1 MKAAGNRLNYPFL
14 TKLVKGPEALKYDY
28 DLLVIGSGPAGHYAA
43 IEAAKIGKKVGI
55 VDRNF
60 NLGGVCLHTGTIPSK
75 TLREAALYLSGFRQ
89 RSFYG
94 RGYRVKAKIQVQDL
108 MFRVA
113 EVIKRQFQVIQDQL
127 QRYGIDVLDGHAVF
141 GPNPH
146 VLEITGG
153 EAESEHSAEYVL
165 IACGTRPAHKAGVP
179 FEAAQIYDSDEFI
192 QVTEGEF
199 PKTLIVVGGGV
210 IGLEYASMAAALGS
224 EVTVVESRDTLL
236 QHVDHEITHN
246 LMFHLRRHGVTFRL
260 GETVASIS
268 ADACGTATAMLASG
282 KRLVADALLY
292 AVGRQPNTDRLGLDR
307 IQLATEERGRLKV
320 NEHFQTALPHI
331 YAAGD
336 VVGFPSLASTSM
348 EQGRVAACHMF
359 GLQRA
364 VRPELLPFG
373 IYTIPEISM
382 VGQTEQQLTEAKIP
396 YEVGIAVFDEV
407 ARAQIAG
414 DQNGMLKLIFHA
426 ETLKLLGVHIL
437 GDGAAEL
444 VHIGQAVMMT
454 GGSVEVLRDSVF
466 NYPSLG
472 EAYRVAAANGLDRVR
487 RSSTAAT
494 A

>member
-1 MKAAGNRLNYPFL
+1 MD
-14 TKLVKGPEALKYDY
+14 YDY
-28 DLLVIGSGPAGHYAA
+28 DLLIIGSGPAGHHGA
-43 IEAAKIGKKVGI
+43 IEAAKLGKRVAI
-55 VDRNF
+55 VDRSF
-60 NLGGVCLHTGTIPSK
+60 SLGGVCLHTGTIPSK

-94 RGYRVKAKIQVQDL
+94 KGYRVKAKIQVQDL
-108 MFRVA
+108 MFRVS
-113 EVIKRQFQVIQDQL
+113 EVIKRQFQVLQDQL
-127 QRYGIDVLDGHAVF
+127 QRYGIEVLDGHAVF
-141 GPNPH
+141 GANSH
-146 VLEITGG
+146 ILTISGDTGTR
-153 EAESEHSAEYVL
+153 ECSAEHIL
-165 IACGTRPAHKAGVP
+165 ISCGTRPAHKAGIA
-179 FEAAQIYDSDEFI
+179 FEAPQIYDSDEFI
-192 QVTEGEF
+192 QVTEGDF

-224 EVTVVESRDTLL
+224 EVTVVESRETLL
-236 QHVDHEITHN
+236 QHVDREITQS
-246 LMFHLRRHGVTFRL
+246 LMYHLRRNAVTFRL
-260 GETVASIS
+260 GETVAAIS
-268 ADACGTATAMLASG
+268 ADPSGTATAVLESG
-282 KRLVADALLY
+282 KRLVAEALLY

-320 NEHFQTALPHI
+320 NQYFQTAIPHI

-348 EQGRVAACHMF
+348 EQGRIAANHMF
-359 GLQRA
+359 GVDRA

-382 VGQTEQQLTEAKIP
+382 VGQTEEQLTAEKIP
-396 YEVGIAVFDEV
+396 YEIGIAAFDEI

-444 VHIGQAVMMT
+444 VHIGQLLMMT

-472 EAYRVAAANGLDRVR
+472 EAYRVAAANGLDRLR
-487 RSSTAAT
+487 RGPVLSRA
-494 A
+494 

>member
-1 MKAAGNRLNYPFL
+1 MRTIRRRGLAQLD
-14 TKLVKGPEALKYDY
+14 YDY
-28 DLLVIGSGPAGHYAA
+28 DLLIIGSGPAGHHGA
-43 IEAAKIGKKVGI
+43 IEAAKLGKRVAI
-55 VDRNF
+55 VDRSF
-60 NLGGVCLHTGTIPSK
+60 SLGGVCLHTGTIPSK

-94 RGYRVKAKIQVQDL
+94 KGYRVKAKIQVQDL
-108 MFRVA
+108 MFRVS
-113 EVIKRQFQVIQDQL
+113 EVIKRQFQVLQDQL
-127 QRYGIDVLDGHAVF
+127 QRYGIEVLDGHAVF
-141 GPNPH
+141 GANSH
-146 VLEITGG
+146 ILTISGDTGTR
-153 EAESEHSAEYVL
+153 ECSAEHIL
-165 IACGTRPAHKAGVP
+165 ISCGTRPAHKAGIA
-179 FEAAQIYDSDEFI
+179 FEAPQIYDSDEFI
-192 QVTEGEF
+192 QVTEGDF

-224 EVTVVESRDTLL
+224 EVTVVESRETLL
-236 QHVDHEITHN
+236 QHVDREITQS
-246 LMFHLRRHGVTFRL
+246 LMYHLRRNAVTFRL
-260 GETVASIS
+260 GETVAAIS
-268 ADACGTATAMLASG
+268 ADPSGTATAVLESG
-282 KRLVADALLY
+282 KRLVAEALLY

-320 NEHFQTALPHI
+320 NQYFQTAIPHI

-348 EQGRVAACHMF
+348 EQGRIAANHMF
-359 GLQRA
+359 GVDRA

-382 VGQTEQQLTEAKIP
+382 VGQTEEQLTAEKIP
-396 YEVGIAVFDEV
+396 YEIGIAAFDEI

-444 VHIGQAVMMT
+444 VHIGQLLMMT

-472 EAYRVAAANGLDRVR
+472 EAYRVAAANGLDRLR
-487 RSSTAAT
+487 RGPVLSRA
-494 A
+494 

>member
-1 MKAAGNRLNYPFL
+1 LDAG
-14 TKLVKGPEALKYDY
+14 KYDY
-28 DLLVIGSGPAGHYAA
+28 DLIIIGSGPAGHYAA
-43 IEAAKIGKKVGI
+43 IEAAKMGKQVAI

-94 RGYRVKAKIQVQDL
+94 RGYRVKAKIQIQDL
-108 MFRVA
+108 MFRVS

-127 QRYGIDVLDGHAVF
+127 QRYCVDVLDGHAEF
-141 GPNPH
+141 GADPH
-146 VLEITGG
+146 VLNVSGG
-153 EAESEHSAEYVL
+153 EVTRSYSTEFVL
-165 IACGTRPAHKAGVP
+165 IACGTRPARKAGIP
-179 FEAAQIYDSDEFI
+179 FEAPQIYDSDEFI

-246 LMFHLRRHGVTFRL
+246 LMYHLRRHGVTFRL
-260 GETVASIS
+260 GETVSSIT
-268 ADACGTATAMLASG
+268 ADACGTATAVLASG

-292 AVGRQPNTDRLGLDR
+292 AVGRQPNSDRLSLDR

-320 NEHFQTALPHI
+320 NEHYQTAIPSI

-359 GLQRA
+359 GIDRT

-382 VGQTEQQLTEAKIP
+382 VGQTEQQLTEAKVP

-426 ETLKLLGVHIL
+426 ETLQLLGVHIL

-472 EAYRVAAANGLDRVR
+472 EAYRVAAANGLDRTR
-487 RSSTAAT
+487 RRAIPAV